1 MELNMISYKLQD
13 LQFFN
18 KLDKPGQVQMEN
30 NFSYSV
36 DYNKE
41 NTRCIAR
48 LYQCVKDKTED
59 QNHKFFVS
67 VEVIGVFEIS
77 GLITDEDK
85 KNIHIQTYQQIFP
98 YAEVLVRQVCSAG
111 GMPNFALLRH
121 KMDPDKVSINRKN
134 PPV

>member
-18 KLDKPGQVQMEN
+18 KLDKPGQIQMEN

-41 NTRCIAR
+41 NTRCIAK
-48 LYQCVKDKTED
+48 LYQCVKDKTDD

-67 VEVIGVFEIS
+67 IELLGVFDITGEV
-77 GLITDEDK
+77 TDEDK
-85 KNIHIQTYQQIFP
+85 KSIHIQTYQQVFP
-98 YAEVLVRQVCSAG
+98 YAELLVRQLCAAG
-111 GMPNFALLRH
+111 GMPNFVLLRH
-121 KMDPDKVSINRKN
+121 RMERDKVAINKKN
-134 PPV
+134 